1 MQTFANAGL
10 ASWARTTTLRLAT
23 ADLLGRNAHTAR
35 GAAGLCWDACIA
47 ELQVLVLQSDM
58 VAVTA
63 ERREVGGPRWSV
75 ELGAARGCAEF

>member
-35 GAAGLCWDACIA
+35 GAAGLCWDA
-47 ELQVLVLQSDM
+47 
-58 VAVTA
+58 
-63 ERREVGGPRWSV
+63 
-75 ELGAARGCAEF
+75 